1 MFQKISTRTIGVLT
15 KLDIMDE
22 CTNAKKILLNEVI
35 PLKLGYVGVKNRSK
49 EDRINEL
56 SKAETI
62 RKEKEFFKSHPV
74 YNNLPSGPLGTD
86 ALIDKL
92 TEIYFRMIRENS
104 PKIVKTINER
114 MKTDEKELA
123 HFSDLMTLMQ
133 NNISNEDEAKESIE
147 KKDIKLANQEMKKA
161 PPSKSGDNMKKKYG
175 NLFG

>member
-1 MFQKISTRTIGVLT
+1 
-15 KLDIMDE
+15 
-22 CTNAKKILLNEVI
+22 
-35 PLKLGYVGVKNRSK
+35 
-49 EDRINEL
+49 
-56 SKAETI
+56 
-62 RKEKEFFKSHPV
+62 
-74 YNNLPSGPLGTD
+74 
-86 ALIDKL
+86 
-92 TEIYFRMIRENS
+92 MIRENS